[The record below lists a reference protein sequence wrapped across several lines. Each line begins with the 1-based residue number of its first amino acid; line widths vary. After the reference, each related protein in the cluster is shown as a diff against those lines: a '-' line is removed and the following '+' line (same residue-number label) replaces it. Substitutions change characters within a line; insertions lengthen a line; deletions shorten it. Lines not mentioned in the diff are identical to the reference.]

1 MLDCIVMKLVY
12 KLEEKNV
19 EKELYLR
26 TFMIFLIS
34 LLIVS
39 LYWSKQTLN
48 LVFRLRVKEN
58 ENGWCDVAYL
68 NLQTLVIHVHL
79 STNMI

>member
-26 TFMIFLIS
+26 TFM
-34 LLIVS
+34 
-39 LYWSKQTLN
+39 N
-48 LVFRLRVKEN
+48 LF
-58 ENGWCDVAYL
+58 
-68 NLQTLVIHVHL
+68 
-79 STNMI
+79 S